1 MTDNDLT
8 YLTFKVVRKNQKPDQ
23 LIERGVV
30 LTMDGTIKGVR
41 RTFPI
46 AVFVVPFGIAFGAAA
61 VEAGLPS
68 FQAIA
73 MSALAFSGAAQFA
86 ALDFWPEPIALGS
99 LALVALALNARHV
112 IMGAALSPWVN
123 RLPLRQRVLSLS
135 FLSDVNFADSQPAFQ
150 AGARDVGVLLGGG
163 LVLWASWTLGTALG
177 VTAGSL
183 IGDPA
188 RFGIDVVMVCFFAT
202 VVAGQVSKKG
212 AVPPVIVAAAV
223 AVLSLNSLPTGWNVI
238 LAALAGGLVAILARD
253 R

>member
-1 MTDNDLT
+1 MTGNNLT
-8 YLTFKVVRKNQKPDQ
+8 YLTFNVVRKNQKPDQ

-61 VEAGLPS
+61 VEAGLPG

-112 IMGAALSPWVN
+112 IMGAALSPWLN
-123 RLPLRQRVLSLS
+123 RLPLRQRLLSLS

-150 AGARDVGVLLGGG
+150 AGERDVGILLGGG
-163 LVLWASWTLGTALG
+163 LILWANWVSGTALG
-177 VTAGSL
+177 ATAGSL
-183 IGDPA
+183 IGNPA
-188 RFGIDVVMVCFFAT
+188 RFGIDVVMACFFAA
-202 VVAGQVSKKG
+202 VVAGQCRNRVMILPALVSAAI
-212 AVPPVIVAAAV
+212 AVM
-223 AVLSLNSLPTGWNVI
+223 SLPWMPAGWNVI
-238 LAALAGGLVAILARD
+238 LAALVGGLVAMVVHD